1 MEQWLDTY
9 CPVTKIEVSIT
20 NGCVDGDNHEFHIFK
35 KHTGKTL
42 FELDYIVDGKDK
54 ELDDMQYRDIDKDE
68 FEAILKFL
76 KENNYEAEWEEALE
90 NYLA

>member
-1 MEQWLDTY
+1 
-9 CPVTKIEVSIT
+9 
-20 NGCVDGDNHEFHIFK
+20 
-35 KHTGKTL
+35 
-42 FELDYIVDGKDK
+42 
-54 ELDDMQYRDIDKDE
+54 MQYRDIDKDE